1 MKKSPNWVVR
11 VFAAW
16 LLFACSNATLF
27 GASPSDEHAGYQ
39 GIPVRNGLNRGLIQH
54 DELSSAERYPQLP
67 RRKNESDILQSTVV
81 DARNQNDPS
90 SRTPDR
96 GAYAGIPR
104 RPDSQQSANAN
115 STEAE
120 RAGYAGIPQQI
131 AADRM
136 TKRNG
141 TFSAK
146 RGSALVKTR

>member
-1 MKKSPNWVVR
+1 MKKLADWVVR
-11 VFAAW
+11 LFAAW

-54 DELSSAERYPQLP
+54 DVLSSAERYPQLP

-81 DARNQNDPS
+81 DARNQKDPS
-90 SRTPDR
+90 SSAPDR
-96 GAYAGIPR
+96 GAYTGIPR
-104 RPDSQQSANAN
+104 RPDAQSANTN

-131 AADRM
+131 ATDRV
-136 TKRNG
+136 TQRNG

-146 RGSALVKTR
+146 HGSALVKPR